1 MYDKHQK
8 NLKANMLNIV
18 MDQATFNYILMNQS
32 TWQKQYD
39 QQQIL
44 KRKEYNHNAA
54 IKQRKKMCWIRL
66 MRQIRKYKK
75 PY

>member
-1 MYDKHQK
+1 
-8 NLKANMLNIV
+8 
-18 MDQATFNYILMNQS
+18 MDQAMFNYILMNQS

-54 IKQRKKMCWIRL
+54 IKQREKMCRIRL
-66 MRQIRKYKK
+66 LRQIRKYKK